1 MAYFIQQNTGFV
13 YFLTTLSLIVKP
25 YWILLILAV
34 SPMVPAIPVHAHPT
48 LDNVERQ
55 PATFN
60 AYDSII

>member
-13 YFLTTLSLIVKP
+13 YFLTTLLLIVKP

-55 PATFN
+55 AVSFN

>member
-13 YFLTTLSLIVKP
+13 YFLTTLALIAKP
-25 YWILLILAV
+25 SWILLILAV

-55 PATFN
+55 AVSFT